1 MSKYVSKTPHKA
13 SRKRPP
19 QHPRRMFGLMRLR
32 VHQCRP
38 VQAAFAADDEID
50 DYPVDG
56 DVFVRYFPSSMASS
70 QEHGGFLCRPHTL
83 GVCGHPQPAH
93 GNGQFLETVHVPEKE
108 LAHPTDRVDVPAG
121 ASDHLACAAAVE
133 GGGHE
138 VNLKRLEHRA
148 VVLPL
153 LRLER
158 RNRAGVPV
166 LEDQLSRRNAAT
178 LRYLVKGVAPEPAHG
193 DIQLSPQHVVPALL
207 KVLKYAVYAQG
218 MKSACCE

>member
-1 MSKYVSKTPHKA
+1 MSGYVSNTPHKA
-13 SRKRPP
+13 SKKRPP

-32 VHQCRP
+32 VPQCRP

-50 DYPVDG
+50 DCPVDE

-70 QEHGGFLCRPHTL
+70 QEHGGFLCRPHIL

-108 LAHPTDRVDVPAG
+108 LAHPTDRLDVPAG

-138 VNLKRLEHRA
+138 VDFKRLEHRA
-148 VVLPL
+148 
-153 LRLER
+153 
-158 RNRAGVPV
+158 NRAGVPV

-178 LRYLVKGVAPEPAHG
+178 LRYLVKGVAPEPVHD
-193 DIQLSPQHVVPALL
+193 DIQLPPQHVVPASL
-207 KVLKYAVYAQG
+207 KVLKYAVWAQG